1 MKPYNQID
9 DTLKAKLQMICDEDL
24 YGLRP
29 QSLYNNIAYSVGD
42 PESLANLFEVPLS
55 LIKAIKEINHEDC

>member
-1 MKPYNQID
+1 MKPYDQID
-9 DTLKAKLQMICDEDL
+9 DTLKAKLQMICDEDP

-42 PESLANLFEVPLS
+42 PVSLANLFEVPLS
-55 LIKAIKEINHEDC
+55 LIEAIKEINHEDC